1 MSEEEAQ
8 GVRILARETLS
19 KGHYRLEKVT
29 YTQGGERQEREVYHN
44 RTGAAVLPL
53 DPTRGTVLLVRQL
66 RIPALVNGDGPM
78 LVEACAGVVEEGD
91 DPAAT
96 AEREAGEELGCRL
109 RALRRV
115 FTLYP
120 SPGACAERLHL
131 FTAEYR
137 PEDRT
142 GGGGGLAEEGERI
155 EVLELPLAEAW
166 AMAEAGGIIDAKTI
180 LLLQHLRLGAA

>member
-1 MSEEEAQ
+1 MAKEEAQ
-8 GVRILARETLS
+8 GIRILARETLS
-19 KGHYRLEKVT
+19 EGHYRLEKVT

-44 RTGAAVLPL
+44 GTGAAVLPL

-78 LVEACAGVVEEGD
+78 LVEVCAGMVEEGD

-96 AEREAGEELGCRL
+96 AEREAKEELGCRL
-109 RALRRV
+109 RSLRRV

-120 SPGACAERLHL
+120 SPGSCAERLHL

-142 GGGGGLAEEGERI
+142 GRGGGLAEEGERI

-166 AMAEAGGIIDAKTI
+166 AMVEAGGIMDGKTI
-180 LLLQHLRLGAA
+180 LLLQQARLGAA

>member
-1 MSEEEAQ
+1 MAGNEPER
-8 GVRILARETLS
+8 VRILSRETLS
-19 KGHYRLEKVT
+19 EGHYRLERVT
-29 YTQGGERQEREVYHN
+29 YAQDGKQQAREVYHN
-44 RTGAAVLPL
+44 GTGAAVLPL
-53 DPTRGTVLLVRQL
+53 DPARGTVLLVRQL
-66 RIPALVNGDGPM
+66 RISALVNGDGPL
-78 LVEACAGVVEEGD
+78 LVEACAGVVESGD

-96 AEREAGEELGCRL
+96 AAREAAEELGCRL

-142 GGGGGLAEEGERI
+142 GRGGGLAEEGERI

-166 AMAEAGGIIDAKTI
+166 AMVEAGAIMDGKTI
-180 LLLQHLRLGAA
+180 LLLQHLRAGAA